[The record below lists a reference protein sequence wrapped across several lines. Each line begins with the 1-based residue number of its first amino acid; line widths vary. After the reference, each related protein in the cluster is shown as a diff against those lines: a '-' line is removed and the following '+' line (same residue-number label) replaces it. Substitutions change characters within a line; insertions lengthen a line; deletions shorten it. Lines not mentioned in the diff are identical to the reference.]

1 METIRSREKF
11 ARGHPRKRGLLTILA
26 VLAVLGVT
34 LSVTERGGAERIGAG
49 RSGAVGA
56 NKKHLIELGWDAP
69 TPNHLR
75 ANIKAM
81 EKQPFDG
88 LMVNLNAGKT
98 IFNKTAY
105 PESAFVQDRTDLAA
119 TTFRKLEHNFITI
132 WSAREAG
139 WNWFNDND
147 WAATESNAKNFAK
160 TAKAGRFKGFFFD
173 PEPYGTNPWSY
184 NAQLYPNQDFRVVQA
199 KVRSRGAAFLK
210 AIQAEMPEVKIMT
223 LFGVTHVKTQIY
235 DSGSLERAD
244 WTLLV
249 SFIDG
254 MLDVINPKAQ
264 LIDGNEIS
272 YYNTKPE
279 DFDAF
284 RDEKRASRD
293 LISAENRI
301 KYDQQ
306 VGIAHAVFVD
316 GVLNLWKS
324 PRFIGYY
331 LQNDLQ
337 RRQLIEHNTYHA
349 LRSSDEYVWVYNE
362 NMDWWGSKG
371 KGVTLPNGLE
381 ESLRRSSQKLKQGK
395 ALGLNVQSYMA
406 LATKQYQ
413 ARLRVAGRIILED
426 GQGLDGV
433 YLDSGQPV
441 NGGDASCQYS
451 NSGGYF
457 ACVLPANWSG
467 TITPSGQGLKFEPPA
482 LTVKNLIKNTDD
494 QNFKVVR

>member
-1 METIRSREKF
+1 MNRFLIRYKP
-11 ARGHPRKRGLLTILA
+11 ARGHPQRGLILVA
-26 VLAVLGVT
+26 VFTALGAS
-34 LSVTERGGAERIGAG
+34 LNFASPGGAAE
-49 RSGAVGA
+49 V

-75 ANIKAM
+75 ANIRTM
-81 EKQPFDG
+81 EQQPFDG

-105 PESAFVQDRTDLAA
+105 PESVFLQDRNDLAA

-139 WNWFNDND
+139 WDWFNDSD
-147 WAATESNAKNFAK
+147 WAATETNAKNFAK

-184 NAQLYPNQDFRVVQA
+184 NAQLYPNQELRTVQA
-199 KVRSRGAAFLK
+199 KVRSRGAAFLR
-210 AIQAEMPEVKIMT
+210 AIQAQMPEVKVFT
-223 LFGVTHVKTQIY
+223 LFGVTQVKTQVT
-235 DSGSLERAD
+235 DAVSLEQAD
-244 WTLLV
+244 WILLAA
-249 SFIDG
+249 FIDG
-254 MLDVINPKAQ
+254 MLDVINPKAE
-264 LIDGNEIS
+264 LIDGNELS

-284 RDEKRASRD
+284 RNEKRAARD
-293 LISAENRI
+293 LISAENRN

-306 VGIAHAVFVD
+306 VSIAHAVFAD
-316 GVLNLWKS
+316 GLLNLWKS

-349 LRSSDEYVWVYNE
+349 LRSSDQYVWVYNE
-362 NMDWWGSKG
+362 NMDWWGTRG
-371 KGVTLPNGLE
+371 KGVKLPSGLE
-381 ESLRRSSQKLKQGK
+381 ESLRRSSQKIEQSRG
-395 ALGLNVQSYMA
+395 LGLNIQSFMPQ
-406 LATKQYQ
+406 ATKRYQ
-413 ARLRVAGRIILED
+413 AKLQVAGRIIAD

-433 YLDSGQPV
+433 YLDSGQPM
-441 NGGDASCQYS
+441 NGGDASCQFS

-457 ACVLPANWSG
+457 SCILPANWSG
-467 TITPSGQGLKFEPPA
+467 TITPSSQGLKFEPA
-482 LTVKNLIKNTDD
+482 VLTLKNLIKNLDD
-494 QNFKVVR
+494 QNFKAVRQ